1 MLIFFEY
8 LVQKDTTWPII
19 KAKRKT
25 RDPEI
30 NQIVNFSSFSLVR
43 SLRVKDRSHLTKGAA
58 LFFCFLFFPF
68 LIKNHMGFTFQKLKI
83 KKKINEFGF
92 HFATTHKS
100 IDV

>member
-8 LVQKDTTWPII
+8 LVQKDTTWPIM

-43 SLRVKDRSHLTKGAA
+43 SLRGKDRSHLTKGAA
-58 LFFCFLFFPF
+58 LFFFSP
-68 LIKNHMGFTFQKLKI
+68 
-83 KKKINEFGF
+83 
-92 HFATTHKS
+92 S
-100 IDV
+100 

>member
-8 LVQKDTTWPII
+8 LAQKDTTWPKM

-43 SLRVKDRSHLTKGAA
+43 SLRGKDRSHRTKGAA
-58 LFFCFLFFPF
+58 LFFFPPF
-68 LIKNHMGFTFQKLKI
+68 LITIIWVLLSKN
-83 KKKINEFGF
+83 
-92 HFATTHKS
+92 
-100 IDV
+100 